1 MISGPKGVLVS
12 MRKTQDYRAK
22 KLMFLSKLVAL
33 DQLQHFMN
41 DDDEEPDEARDWF
54 KAYRVFPGSD
64 EVMRR
69 FRSGQALSGFVTED
83 APNEVKIAYSSGN
96 YGEYGV
102 WSLNFSMRDMYT
114 KEMGMH
120 FCKFDFVRYTDS
132 EGKCRIQQT
141 TLTKKE
147 IVGIMKSHVILLPY
161 KKDGHAFGEQFTIVY
176 SDYDVLVPGH
186 SNKDLPTRDPLLFSD
201 EYFRNLR

>member
-12 MRKTQDYRAK
+12 MRKRQDYRAK

-54 KAYRVFPGSD
+54 KAYRVFPSSD

-83 APNEVKIAYSSGN
+83 APNEIKIAYSSGN

-141 TLTKKE
+141 TLTKT
-147 IVGIMKSHVILLPY
+147 KSW
-161 KKDGHAFGEQFTIVY
+161 G
-176 SDYDVLVPGH
+176 
-186 SNKDLPTRDPLLFSD
+186 
-201 EYFRNLR
+201 